1 MVVEDTNEIDA
12 VVDRIRRIMLR
23 EETLILICD
32 SPLVV
37 EPPSR
42 AD

>member
-23 EETLILICD
+23 EETLIHLR
-32 SPLVV
+32 LTARG
-37 EPPSR
+37 R
-42 AD
+42 ASIPG